1 MITKQITPLKFFSI
15 DDAINSTMN
24 TKTVFIIANERKKK
38 SGDIGRYYTIFST
51 FKDFLS
57 TREKYPHCH
66 ENLLDHINNKPNLAG
81 RLVFDFDIKDIDAV
95 PDDFKEQIEWTIEKV
110 IAKYFTG
117 VDLRLFEY
125 VWSTSL
131 NPEKLSKHLTV
142 KNLHFNNWFNMS
154 KIFYK
159 LFWKIWEKKYDWIQ
173 ADKLIDFQII
183 KKRAS
188 LRMVGSS
195 KIGGHILE
203 FDSDKYT
210 LTDSLIRI
218 YFKNQRESE
227 QFVTRDNLTIDESD
241 CEMLSDCVFD
251 TDSDKINTFRVG
263 PVEQL
268 DPVYDLNVYKSAFEM
283 YNELHPN
290 IFKMGKINGK
300 KMILMRNKPYNCLLS
315 NKYHENQNA
324 FINIHSDSSV
334 YNIWFGC
341 FQYCHKSK
349 AVLIG
354 SITINSLLKMPHPNF
369 EKFKE
374 KKKPKKKKFD
384 PSTIYII

>member
-1 MITKQITPLKFFSI
+1 MSDKQPLKFFSI
-15 DDAINSTMN
+15 DDAVNSTMN
-24 TKTVFIIANERKKK
+24 TRTVFIIANERKKK
-38 SGDIGRYYTIFST
+38 FGEIGRYYTVFGT
-51 FKDFLS
+51 FKDFLNS
-57 TREKYPHCH
+57 REKYPHCH
-66 ENLLDHINNKPNLAG
+66 ENLLDHVNNKPNLAG
-81 RLVFDFDIKDIDAV
+81 RLVFDFDIKDIEAV

-110 IAKYFTG
+110 IVKFFTG
-117 VDLRLFEY
+117 VDLKLFEY
-125 VWSTSL
+125 VWSTSA

-142 KNLHFNNWFNMS
+142 KNLHFDNWIHMS

-159 LFWKIWEKKYDWIQ
+159 FFWMVWEKKYDWIR

-183 KKRAS
+183 RKRAS

-218 YFKNQRESE
+218 YFKNQRDSE
-227 QFVTRDNLTIDESD
+227 QLVTMDNVAVNIDD
-241 CEMLSDCVFD
+241 YEMLSDCVFD
-251 TDSDKINTFRVG
+251 TDSDKINTISIGSRT
-263 PVEQL
+263 VEQL
-268 DPVYDLNVYKSAFEM
+268 DPIYDPDVYKAAFEM

-300 KMILMRNKPYNCLLS
+300 KMTLMRTKPYNCLLS
-315 NKYHENQNA
+315 NKYHENENA
-324 FINIHSDSSV
+324 FININIDSSV

-341 FQYCHKSK
+341 FRYCHACKT
-349 AVLIG
+349 VLIG
-354 SITINSLLKMPHPNF
+354 SITISNLIKMPHPNF

-374 KKKPKKKKFD
+374 KKKPRKKKFD